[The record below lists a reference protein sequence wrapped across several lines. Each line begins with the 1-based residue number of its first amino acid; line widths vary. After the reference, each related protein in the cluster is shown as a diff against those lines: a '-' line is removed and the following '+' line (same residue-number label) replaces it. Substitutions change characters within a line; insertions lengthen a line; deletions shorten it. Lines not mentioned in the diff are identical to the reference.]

1 MKDCIKGKFILQP
14 AQVKF
19 IAFTHFRIVVVV
31 RRQKIYYFSNT
42 FLPKQLI
49 MNTEIFSHINWLA
62 VLAGGL
68 AYFFLGAVW
77 YTALF
82 GKKWQSYN
90 AHLMSSADAKKGAAA
105 TMFISFLL
113 MFLCAIGLA
122 VLATRFGIFGW
133 VGGLKLG
140 LVTGFCFAA
149 TAVHISYVY
158 EKRPLGLHLINGLYN
173 VAGNVIAAIIIC
185 AWR

>member
-1 MKDCIKGKFILQP
+1 
-14 AQVKF
+14 
-19 IAFTHFRIVVVV
+19 
-31 RRQKIYYFSNT
+31 
-42 FLPKQLI
+42 

-62 VLAGGL
+62 VLTAGL
-68 AYFFLGAVW
+68 AYFFLGAIW

-82 GKKWQSYN
+82 GKKWQAYN
-90 AHLMSSADAKKGAAA
+90 AHLMSDPQAKKGAAGI
-105 TMFISFLL
+105 MVISFLL
-113 MFLCAIGLA
+113 MILCAIGLEI
-122 VLATRFGIFGW
+122 LATRFGISGW
-133 VGGLKLG
+133 MGGLKLG

-173 VAGNVIAAIIIC
+173 VVGNIIAAIIIC